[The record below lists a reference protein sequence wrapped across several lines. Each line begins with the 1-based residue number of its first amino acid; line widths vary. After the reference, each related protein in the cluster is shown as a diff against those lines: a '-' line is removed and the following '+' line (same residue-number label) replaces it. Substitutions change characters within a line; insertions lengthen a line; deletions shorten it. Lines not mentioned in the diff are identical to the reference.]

1 MKYPPE
7 LRDWI
12 KNNLHPI
19 LREITPIKL
28 IKQKPELIEDLRKR
42 INNIETEQKLFIWLK
57 SQRVMYC
64 TDKALQETK
73 SGNYI
78 KQTNF
83 KEQVVKKK
91 ISKSKPIIEIT
102 PEGEK
107 QTVQYIKEENETQEK
122 TYSKLEYVFKTE
134 YAEKAIEEINKDSKR
149 ISDLSKFFDAQA
161 RRHLLNAEDRIKK
174 AEKDSHQSLKTR
186 FAALKAIENELIN
199 KINEY
204 NANKQDLVVYNTPE
218 GKTKVYSLIDQIDNL
233 CEKLDN
239 QTTKY
244 NRLITSSSYSIANIA
259 VPISENVL
267 NKLKTLQDAKMKQ
280 TLHVHKL
287 NETDVMLVERHLK
300 ESGTKDVNEELPE
313 MVVDLVHKI
322 NNLEKDE
329 GLISDFEEYKKGGN
343 RVDCPK

>member
-1 MKYPPE
+1 MKYSPE
-7 LRDWI
+7 LREWI
-12 KNNLHPI
+12 RTEIHPELRNLPPKKFI
-19 LREITPIKL
+19 NQNPKL
-28 IKQKPELIEDLRKR
+28 IEELTKKVPGL
-42 INNIETEQKLFIWLK
+42 ETEKQIIFWLEA
-57 SQRVMYC
+57 QRKKYC

-73 SGNYI
+73 SGNHI

-91 ISKSKPIIEIT
+91 ISKSKPIIEIS

-122 TYSKLEYVFKTE
+122 TYSKLEYVFKTK

-204 NANKQDLVVYNTPE
+204 NANKQDLAVYNTPD
-218 GKTKVYSLIDQIDNL
+218 GKVKVYSLIDQIDNL

-267 NKLKTLQDAKMKQ
+267 NKLKTLQDEKMKQ